1 MIVKEKSHNYLKL
14 FNKKVK
20 CHQSLCDIVQLKMKK
35 VV

>member
-20 CHQSLCDIVQLKMKK
+20 CHQSLCDIELKMKK